1 MTEQQQTENRDI
13 LQQDSQRID
22 LDTPLMMGDLKIESL
37 EIRKPNVAAL
47 QGIKLS
53 DLAQGDTFAICTVL
67 PRVCTPNLT
76 KAQIAQLDPADL
88 AQIGGVFVL
97 FLQPKSV
104 RAEMLRQL

>member
-47 QGIKLS
+47 QGNFILKISRIKIRKLV
-53 DLAQGDTFAICTVL
+53 A
-67 PRVCTPNLT
+67 
-76 KAQIAQLDPADL
+76 
-88 AQIGGVFVL
+88 
-97 FLQPKSV
+97 FL
-104 RAEMLRQL
+104 